1 MKFSPLMPR
10 ISNEEKLKIANE
22 IVKKLYK
29 IREVIAIILF
39 GSQATGKARSDSDVD
54 IAVMTKTNDDK
65 IRSKIIREGDEIVQV
80 SHFNTLPLEIQFRV
94 IKEGK
99 VLFCKDEDEL
109 KNQVKKTILRY
120 LDFDF
125 FLTKFYRRK
134 LENV

>member
-10 ISNEEKLKIANE
+10 MPNEEKLKIANE

-29 IREVIAIILF
+29 IKEVIAIIMF
-39 GSQATGKARSDSDVD
+39 GSQATGKTRPDSDVD
-54 IAVMTKTNDDK
+54 IAVITKSDSDK
-65 IRSKIIREGDEIVQV
+65 ERSITIEQGNEIVQV

-99 VLFCKDEDEL
+99 VLFCKNEDEL

-134 LENV
+134 LNV

>member
-1 MKFSPLMPR
+1 MPS
-10 ISNEEKLKIANE
+10 ISNEEKLKIADE

-29 IREVIAIILF
+29 IREVIAIIMF
-39 GSQATGKARSDSDVD
+39 GSQATGKARPDSDVD
-54 IAVMTKTNDDK
+54 LAVITKISSDK
-65 IRSKIIREGDEIVQV
+65 MKNKVIEEGDEIVQV

-99 VLFCKDEDEL
+99 VLFCKDENEL
-109 KNQVKKTILRY
+109 KNQVRKTILRY

-134 LENV
+134 LNV